1 VSGTSRESRKFLRL
15 SMKYG
20 DKKMTYKILICDK
33 IADEGMK
40 MMKEKGYEI
49 TKAWNI
55 PKTELPKIVSE
66 FNALI
71 VRSATKV
78 EGDLLANAKKLRVI
92 GRAGE
97 GLDNI
102 DLKKVAEFGITTVN
116 TPHVSYLSVAELTIG
131 YMIALARRIV
141 EGTLSLREGK
151 WRKDELMGMEVN
163 GKTLGVI
170 GCGYIGET
178 VERLAASLGMKVL
191 VVEECVFDR
200 FVPIDEMLCQ
210 ADFVTVHVPLTPHTW
225 HMLSTKE
232 FEMMKDGVMIIDCS
246 RGGVVDQEALYKAL
260 VSGKVKAAAVDV
272 FEEEPPKNSK
282 LLTLKN
288 VIATPHI
295 GAQTEEA
302 QLKASLQIA
311 NRVIEALEKSAS

>member
-1 VSGTSRESRKFLRL
+1 LGAEELTF
-15 SMKYG
+15 
-20 DKKMTYKILICDK
+20 KILICDK
-33 IADEGMK
+33 IADEGIRIME
-40 MMKEKGYEI
+40 EKGYEI
-49 TKAWNI
+49 TKCWAL
-55 PKTELPKIVSE
+55 PKTEIYE
-66 FNALI
+66 MIGDFDAII

-78 EGDLLANAKKLRVI
+78 TADLMANAKKLRVI

-102 DLKKVAEFGITTVN
+102 DLNKARELGIAVVN
-116 TPHVSYLSVAELTIG
+116 TPHVSYVSVAELTIG
-131 YMIALARRIV
+131 HLLALARGIV
-141 EGTLSLREGK
+141 EGTLSLRQGK
-151 WRKDELMGMEVN
+151 WKKDELMGVEVN

-170 GCGYIGET
+170 GCGYIGKT
-178 VERLAASLGMKVL
+178 VERLAISLGMKVL

-200 FVPIDEMLCQ
+200 FIPLDEMLPKV
-210 ADFVTVHVPLTPHTW
+210 DFITIHVPLTPHTR
-225 HMLSTKE
+225 HMISTKE
-232 FEMMKDGVMIIDCS
+232 FNMMKDGVMIIDCS

-295 GAQTEEA
+295 GAQTQEA
-302 QLKASLQIA
+302 QLKASTQIA
-311 NRVIEALEKSAS
+311 KKIIEVLEKSAS

>member
-1 VSGTSRESRKFLRL
+1 
-15 SMKYG
+15 
-20 DKKMTYKILICDK
+20 MTFKILICDK
-33 IADEGMK
+33 IADEGIRLME
-40 MMKEKGYEI
+40 EKGCEI
-49 TKAWNI
+49 TKAWGL
-55 PKTELPKIVSE
+55 PKTKLPEIVGE
-66 FNALI
+66 YNALI

-78 EGDLLANAKKLRVI
+78 NADLMAKAKKLRVI

-102 DLKKVAEFGITTVN
+102 DMAKARELGIAVVN
-116 TPHVSYLSVAELTIG
+116 TPHVSYVSVAELTIG
-131 YMIALARRIV
+131 HLLALARGIV

-151 WRKDELMGMEVN
+151 WAKDELMGVEVN

-170 GCGYIGET
+170 GCGYIGKT
-178 VERLAASLGMKVL
+178 VERLAISLGMKVL

-200 FVPIDEMLCQ
+200 FISLNEMLPKV
-210 ADFVTVHVPLTPHTW
+210 DFITIHVPLTSHTR

-232 FEMMKDGVMIIDCS
+232 FNMMKDGVMIVDCS
-246 RGGVVDQEALYKAL
+246 RGGVVDQEALYQAI

-295 GAQTEEA
+295 GAQTQEA
-302 QLKASLQIA
+302 QLKASIQIA
-311 NRVIEALEKSAS
+311 KKIIEVLEKSAS